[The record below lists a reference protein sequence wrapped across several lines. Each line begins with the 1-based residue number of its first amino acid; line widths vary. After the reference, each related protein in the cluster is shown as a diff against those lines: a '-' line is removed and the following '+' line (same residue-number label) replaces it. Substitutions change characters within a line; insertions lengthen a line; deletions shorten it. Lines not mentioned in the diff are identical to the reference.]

1 MSHKEVYEFPAAMLP
16 GDRKVKTWVGEGFKE
31 FVVRRPRVGIY
42 VFRGE
47 GFYAEAVREA
57 EPQEREEVFKDNPV
71 VNCITSMYDEDQSL
85 WYCHPANLN
94 QPMASQMG
102 FPAPLYFQT
111 EKISLL
117 QPIKAWAVRRWRRR
131 VLVFKEVNY
140 RYPTEN
146 LDRMRDRVEQPF
158 SNPFGTPEEWRA
170 YTFAVDRFTP
180 RLERLVREALR
191 FVGAEF
197 VGLQD
202 IGHGQYRV
210 SYSFAGQ
217 EDHVKINDRLICLS
231 SGICL
236 NGHDS
241 DFDLGSVVLVKHR
254 REGW

>member
-1 MSHKEVYEFPAAMLP
+1 MSHEFPAAMFP
-16 GDRKVKTWVGEGFKE
+16 GDRKVKTWVGDGFRE
-31 FVVRRPRVGIY
+31 FVVRRPKVG
-42 VFRGE
+42 VHLFRGE

-57 EPQEREEVFKDNPV
+57 EPHEREEVFEDKPI

-94 QPMASQMG
+94 QPVANKMG

-117 QPIKAWAVRRWRRR
+117 QPVKAWAVRRWRRR
-131 VLVFKEVNY
+131 VLVFKGVNY

-146 LDRMRDRVEQPF
+146 LEKMRSNLEQPF
-158 SNPFGTPEEWRA
+158 AKPLGTPEEWRA
-170 YTFAVDRFTP
+170 YTFAADRFTP

-191 FVGAEF
+191 FVGALF

-202 IGHGQYRV
+202 LGHGQYRV

-217 EDHVKINDRLICLS
+217 EDQVTINDRLTCLS

-236 NGHDS
+236 EGHDS

-254 REGW
+254 REDW